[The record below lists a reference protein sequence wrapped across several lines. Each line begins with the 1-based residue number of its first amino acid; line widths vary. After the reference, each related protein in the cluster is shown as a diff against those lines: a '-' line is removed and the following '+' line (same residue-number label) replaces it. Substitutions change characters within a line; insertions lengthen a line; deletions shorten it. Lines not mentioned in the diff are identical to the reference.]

1 MVAQE
6 IATTLSATDY
16 KATVAGSVRTLRGT
30 GLRRVPGA
38 VTGAC
43 ILLVWVSF
51 SLYLLLGAVAQGA
64 QERFGQA
71 HAGSANDGARA
82 EASVVAD
89 ELPAFYQLMDRAREV
104 CPAGRDLL
112 LLGDE
117 KAAYELA
124 AYYMYPRRVVFI
136 GTDRPFG
143 SDDLISQAG
152 GCVANYGPVSG
163 GRLERYSPVL
173 DPLRCVQSGCLYM
186 VNRSSR

>member
-1 MVAQE
+1 M
-6 IATTLSATDY
+6 
-16 KATVAGSVRTLRGT
+16 
-30 GLRRVPGA
+30 
-38 VTGAC
+38 
-43 ILLVWVSF
+43 LLVWVFF

-64 QERFGQA
+64 QERVEQ
-71 HAGSANDGARA
+71 AGSGDGGARTETGARA
-82 EASVVAD
+82 EASGVAD
-89 ELPAFYQLMDRAREV
+89 ELPAFYQLMAEAREV

-117 KAAYELA
+117 RAAYELA

-136 GTDRPFG
+136 GPDQPFG
-143 SDDLISQAG
+143 ANDVASQAG

-163 GRLERYSPVL
+163 SRLEPYSPVL